1 MFGPMGAHSWQP
13 AACSRLNS
21 VGHSMSSPPPP
32 HHHIFQNR
40 SHSCAAS
47 LRAAVEQT
55 PPSRRPGCWLAGA
68 WAAMFDLKLLSGQPG
83 QPAEQTSRIES
94 TTGSAQGRRSQ
105 VGHFIEVWRW
115 IWRYRLGCTHGAMHP
130 LPMERDDSLWHPGL
144 CWTSPA
150 ARAHL
155 HKFVTSFWRV
165 DRQTAASASAAVAF
179 STNCCSPT
187 WSLLVQLAARLLR
200 PLPSCLGLG
209 SAPANWL
216 RCCSPLPRSA
226 KVHQV
231 QILKGRLCWCLCLCL
246 CFLPCCLL
254 LAAPIVRPLHL
265 VQLASYLATLHYLTL
280 PTFPA
285 AASVLP
291 RHRNST
297 TSHLPG
303 PSVLPRH
310 TLNTLNTLNILCDFV
325 QTTIDDN

>member
-1 MFGPMGAHSWQP
+1 
-13 AACSRLNS
+13 
-21 VGHSMSSPPPP
+21 MSSPPPP

-68 WAAMFDLKLLSGQPG
+68 WAAMFDLKLLSGQPGQPG

-150 ARAHL
+150 AGAHL

-165 DRQTAASASAAVAF
+165 DRQTAGAALLLLLLLLLLSPRIAAVQPGPCLY
-179 STNCCSPT
+179 SKLLNCFAHCRPASDSDRP
-187 WSLLVQLAARLLR
+187 LLTGYGAAR
-200 PLPSCLGLG
+200 PSLE
-209 SAPANWL
+209 AR
-216 RCCSPLPRSA
+216 RCTRC
-226 KVHQV
+226 K
-231 QILKGRLCWCLCLCL
+231 
-246 CFLPCCLL
+246 
-254 LAAPIVRPLHL
+254 
-265 VQLASYLATLHYLTL
+265 Y
-280 PTFPA
+280 
-285 AASVLP
+285 
-291 RHRNST
+291 
-297 TSHLPG
+297 
-303 PSVLPRH
+303 
-310 TLNTLNTLNILCDFV
+310 
-325 QTTIDDN
+325 